1 MVDEGGTSWWLDTL
15 RPTLLQALLD
25 MTVQLRNVTVC
36 CQAGGVT
43 ASLAFS
49 ALDAATALD
58 PDAARRPVSTAH
70 RPLPILAALGQ
81 FCISIVSTA
90 QRDYPREANS
100 GFRNSFNML
109 VCVQTSTAADERP

>member
-1 MVDEGGTSWWLDTL
+1 MDEGGTSWWLDTL

-43 ASLAFS
+43 ASVAFS

-58 PDAARRPVSTAH
+58 PDAARRHVRAAPG
-70 RPLPILAALGQ
+70 PLPIRPVLGQ
-81 FCISIVSTA
+81 FCMHTVVSTEQVQA
-90 QRDYPREANS
+90 GDFEIQTIFHYAGLCANKHS
-100 GFRNSFNML
+100 G
-109 VCVQTSTAADERP
+109 